1 MKRVLMSNELFD
13 ALGASKVEWGEPD
26 AEGFYTPAVYADTT
40 EATLR
45 AARDNLLRVMQDA
58 RLYGRE
64 RQRIEDAADAMVRAA
79 LQQPAVQPEGGPE

>member
-1 MKRVLMSNELFD
+1 MKRVLMSDELFD

-45 AARDNLLRVMQDA
+45 TAAREFLDAVEEGRPYTNKALR
-58 RLYGRE
+58 L
-64 RQRIEDAADAMVRAA
+64 RAA
-79 LQQPAVQPEGGPE
+79 LQQPAAQPEGGPE